1 MERSVIWHED
11 PARAA
16 APSVHDN
23 RYSEGRPMDHFHND
37 PAHRLGFCPLGIRS
51 HNGQPDPYDDHTG
64 HATAVPPLAAPRL
77 PAWGRCL

>member
-1 MERSVIWHED
+1 
-11 PARAA
+11 
-16 APSVHDN
+16 
-23 RYSEGRPMDHFHND
+23 MDHFHND